1 MSAWIKMISDEE
13 ADSELLDVL
22 QLARTPHGTVD
33 NVMRVHSLRPN
44 TMRGHVVL
52 YRAALH
58 DAANTLPMWLQETI
72 SSYVSILN
80 HCEYSLANHWA
91 NARHLMNDDEKAD
104 RVEAGLHE
112 RRPEAVFAG
121 HELALLRYAE
131 KLTLTPGDMVQA
143 DVDALRDAGLDDGQ
157 ILEAN
162 QIIGYFNYVNRCLNG
177 LGVST
182 DNDVVGY
189 YSSKDASEDD

>member
-1 MSAWIKMISDEE
+1 MAAWIEMISDEE
-13 ADSELLDVL
+13 ADEELLEVL
-22 QLARTPHGTVD
+22 KLARTPHGTVD

-58 DAANTLPMWLQETI
+58 DEANTIPMWLQETI

-80 HCEYSLANHWA
+80 DCPYSLANHWT
-91 NARHLMNDDEKAD
+91 NARHLIGDDERAD
-104 RVEAGLHE
+104 KIEAALHA
-112 RRPEAVFAG
+112 RRPEEAFEGA
-121 HELALLRYAE
+121 ELAFMDYAE
-131 KLTLTPGDMVQA
+131 KLTLSPGSMQQA
-143 DVDALRDAGLDDGQ
+143 DVEAMKAEGIDDGQ

-177 LGVST
+177 LGVT
-182 DNDVVGY
+182 TEGDIVGY
-189 YSSKDASEDD
+189 YANSQ

>member
-1 MSAWIKMISDEE
+1 MSAWIKMISDEDASE
-13 ADSELLDVL
+13 ELLDVL
-22 QLARTPHGTVD
+22 KLSRTPHGTVD

-58 DAANTLPMWLQETI
+58 DDANTLPTWLQETI

-80 HCEYSLANHWA
+80 NCAYSLANHWA
-91 NARHLMNDDEKAD
+91 NARHLIGDEERADKIEKALND
-104 RVEAGLHE
+104 RKPQDAFDGAELGL
-112 RRPEAVFAG
+112 
-121 HELALLRYAE
+121 LQYTE
-131 KLTLTPGDMVQA
+131 KLTLSPGTMVEA
-143 DVDALRDAGLDDGQ
+143 DVEQLKATGLDDGQ

-162 QIIGYFNYVNRCLNG
+162 QIICYFNYVNRSLNG

-182 DNDVVGY
+182 DGDIVGY
-189 YSSKDASEDD
+189 YAKT